1 MSDEETNDDLGRWV
15 RIVNK
20 AHGYAG
26 VFNSEN
32 SDDKQIV
39 EISTIE
45 EWRKSVLAE
54 FGIEMA
60 TPRPNPQDPPDFFVS
75 IADRELK
82 TLIKK
87 LHLTNDE
94 VQHDLIGDGLGP
106 GNVLSIE
113 LESDQLTEVVTG
125 FGEKSVS
132 SEKVARIASKRA
144 REYISSGVPVGLHL
158 ADQLLIPLALA
169 GEGAF
174 RTGVLTRH
182 TKTNMQVIESFMGC
196 TFGVNE
202 VDPGRTVIS
211 LTAP

>member
-1 MSDEETNDDLGRWV
+1 MSDDETNDDLGRWV

-60 TPRPNPQDPPDFFVS
+60 TPRANPQDPPDFFVS

-82 TLIKK
+82 VELVQLVDQDLKQRAAKGETPFAGQLFQDAQWSKDKFLEK
-87 LHLTNDE
+87 LNE
-94 VQHDLIGDGLGP
+94 VIDNKGTKYSARGL
-106 GNVLSIE
+106 
-113 LESDQLTEVVTG
+113 EVDV
-125 FGEKSVS
+125 
-132 SEKVARIASKRA
+132 
-144 REYISSGVPVGLHL
+144 
-158 ADQLLIPLALA
+158 LLIHTAEPW
-169 GEGAF
+169 
-174 RTGVLTRH
+174 LTSIAARRWL
-182 TKTNMQVIESFMGC
+182 TAEVIEAHPSIRSAFLLFEYEPG
-196 TFGVNE
+196 TAKHWPIIAVYG
-202 VDPGRTVIS
+202 DPFQGIS
-211 LTAP
+211 GE